1 MGVQELMLLAM
12 LLFSFCSPASFSP
25 VNTHENMRD
34 HKPIDKNDSII
45 GGGGGSRMV
54 NESKYTTAVRA
65 ARGGGR
71 AGAGGSGGA
80 LIPVYAGGTAGQNR
94 IHKGAAP
101 CREGGFPVLIATSAY
116 LLLHI
121 CKN

>member
-1 MGVQELMLLAM
+1 
-12 LLFSFCSPASFSP
+12 
-25 VNTHENMRD
+25 MRD

-121 CKN
+121 CKNWLYNIKSPIWLNDIGVYIR